1 MQGKVC
7 GKKRHTKTE
16 IRSEISEL
24 ICGRIAAGENYNLT
38 RDKMSEWIK
47 IRIKDFYKDAIGEVE
62 YAYVTKEVYEALQ
75 DTFRKEVHAQKMKD
89 LGNYNDVESI
99 VKNIDLSPMITSI
112 QWQLPFMHMGHRYRQ
127 SGII

>member
-38 RDKMSEWIK
+38 RDS
-47 IRIKDFYKDAIGEVE
+47 
-62 YAYVTKEVYEALQ
+62 TQ
-75 DTFRKEVHAQKMKD
+75 AQEQQKKY
-89 LGNYNDVESI
+89 LI
-99 VKNIDLSPMITSI
+99 
-112 QWQLPFMHMGHRYRQ
+112 
-127 SGII
+127 

>member
-1 MQGKVC
+1 
-7 GKKRHTKTE
+7 
-16 IRSEISEL
+16 
-24 ICGRIAAGENYNLT
+24 
-38 RDKMSEWIK
+38 MSEWIK

-62 YAYVTKEVYEALQ
+62 YAYVTKEVHEALQ

>member
-1 MQGKVC
+1 
-7 GKKRHTKTE
+7 
-16 IRSEISEL
+16 
-24 ICGRIAAGENYNLT
+24 
-38 RDKMSEWIK
+38 MSEWIK

-127 SGII
+127 SGIIQDMIMKK